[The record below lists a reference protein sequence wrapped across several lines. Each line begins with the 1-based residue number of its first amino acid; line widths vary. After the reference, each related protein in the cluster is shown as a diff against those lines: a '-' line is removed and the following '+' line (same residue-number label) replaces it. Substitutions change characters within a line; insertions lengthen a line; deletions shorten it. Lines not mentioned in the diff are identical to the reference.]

1 MKILIRLREC
11 VFFFFLLLLLFSQI
25 RGGIHTGSIVTGV
38 IGHRV
43 PRFLVMGETAIVA
56 SKLESHSVPGKIHVS
71 PTTHG

>member
-1 MKILIRLREC
+1 MR
-11 VFFFFLLLLLFSQI
+11 VFFVVFFLLLFFFLLLLFFSQI

-71 PTTHG
+71 PTTHR